1 MNKTM
6 NILYYF
12 KDYKGYM
19 SQWQHTHI
27 FDELERNGHQITVYN
42 PLSYRNPDDA
52 NENLIPYI
60 HKSKIKFDLFLNC
73 ESDGFLYPSSVKA
86 LHKLGLATVLICFDN
101 LHAPYIHKKIA
112 PLFDLVWITSIE
124 TKWLFEK
131 WGCKNILFQTY
142 AANPFNFIPH
152 WQAPIQSV
160 CFIGSPYGS
169 RIDILNTLTQAEINC
184 DVYTDSFADNRKA
197 TSKSKIPNV
206 KVSPIE
212 EVRRALS
219 FDIGRKVLFSALLN
233 RSFLKKKSILDH
245 NGFLSIH
252 ESVSFDEMQKIYSN
266 NALSLNIT
274 FLRHTY
280 LLKKPVQKMHLRTF
294 EIPMCGG
301 LEIAPFSEE
310 LAGYFEDDKEIVLY
324 KSEEEFVSKAKFFL
338 NPTNNAL
345 CLQMKKNAR
354 KRAEAEH
361 TWTCRFDKV
370 FKLI

>member
-124 TKWLFEK
+124 TKWLFENSK
-131 WGCKNILFQTY
+131 LTLQIRSTLFR
-142 AANPFNFIPH
+142 
-152 WQAPIQSV
+152 
-160 CFIGSPYGS
+160 IGKHLY
-169 RIDILNTLTQAEINC
+169 
-184 DVYTDSFADNRKA
+184 NR
-197 TSKSKIPNV
+197 
-206 KVSPIE
+206 
-212 EVRRALS
+212 
-219 FDIGRKVLFSALLN
+219 
-233 RSFLKKKSILDH
+233 
-245 NGFLSIH
+245 
-252 ESVSFDEMQKIYSN
+252 
-266 NALSLNIT
+266 
-274 FLRHTY
+274 
-280 LLKKPVQKMHLRTF
+280 
-294 EIPMCGG
+294 
-301 LEIAPFSEE
+301 
-310 LAGYFEDDKEIVLY
+310 
-324 KSEEEFVSKAKFFL
+324 FVSL
-338 NPTNNAL
+338 GL
-345 CLQMKKNAR
+345 LM
-354 KRAEAEH
+354 EAEL
-361 TWTCRFDKV
+361 TF
-370 FKLI
+370 